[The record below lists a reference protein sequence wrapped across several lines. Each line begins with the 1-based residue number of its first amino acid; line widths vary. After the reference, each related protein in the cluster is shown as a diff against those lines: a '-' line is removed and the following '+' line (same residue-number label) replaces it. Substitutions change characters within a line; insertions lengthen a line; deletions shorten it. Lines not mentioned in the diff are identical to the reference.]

1 MLVGLRSVQSSGCKP
16 LDEHLLLSPVDF
28 ATTFSEAGKPDLD
41 DITVELAPGT
51 SKDAVRL
58 VKRRS
63 TRVSIG
69 C

>member
-1 MLVGLRSVQSSGCKP
+1 M
-16 LDEHLLLSPVDF
+16 DEHLLLSHRHF

-51 SKDAVRL
+51 PKDSVRL
-58 VKRRS
+58 VKRGS
-63 TRVSIG
+63 TQVSIG